1 MGELI
6 ARSVTLGYGGRVV
19 ARGLDVEVPAGRIT
33 SIVGPNGCG
42 KSTLLRG
49 FSRLLT
55 PSSGQILLD
64 GDDVAALP
72 ARELARRLGLLPQ
85 SPITPEAMTVAELV
99 GLGRH
104 PHRGML
110 GGWSRADQDAVDEAL
125 EMTRTAELAGRRV
138 DQLSG
143 GQRQRVWI
151 ATVLAQRTATL
162 LLDEPISFLDIARA
176 VEVLDLVVDLNRQR
190 GTTVVMVLHDL
201 NLAARYSDRLIAMRE
216 GAVVAAG
223 PPSEVVTED
232 LVSDVFGVPSRVIP
246 DPVSGTPLVVPI
258 GRHHAGPIAP

>member
-6 ARSVTLGYGGRVV
+6 ARSVTLGYGDRVV
-19 ARGLDVEVPAGRIT
+19 ARDLDVEVPAGRIT

-49 FSRLLT
+49 FSRLLA
-55 PSSGQILLD
+55 PSSGEILLD
-64 GDDVAALP
+64 GDDVATLP

-190 GTTVVMVLHDL
+190 GALTVSLIRVPRVAI
-201 NLAARYSDRLIAMRE
+201 LAAKKVVDNE
-216 GAVVAAG
+216 GDPNLVGFLNAVFH
-223 PPSEVVTED
+223 ED
-232 LVSDVFGVPSRVIP
+232 A
-246 DPVSGTPLVVPI
+246 SGTGALYWGDLGV
-258 GRHHAGPIAP
+258 AIAYVENMRYAALGVTP